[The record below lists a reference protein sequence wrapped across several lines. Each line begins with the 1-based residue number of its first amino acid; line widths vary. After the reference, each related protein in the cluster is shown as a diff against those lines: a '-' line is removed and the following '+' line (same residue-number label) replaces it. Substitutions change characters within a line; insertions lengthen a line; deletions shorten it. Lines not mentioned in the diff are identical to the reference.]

1 MTIKEIYDLLGADY
15 DGVVARMCGEA
26 RVIKFVPKFLADPT
40 YNELI
45 EGFETENWE
54 LAFRAAHTMKGVCS
68 KLNLSL
74 PACVY
79 GGQAGKSR
87 VPPGIK
93 SALSRRAYQQR
104 IKEIM
109 KNQPTEADYK
119 AVADALTQLDA

>member
-68 KLNLSL
+68 NFGFTKLQNSSSDLCEML
-74 PACVY
+74 RPGVY
-79 GGQAGKSR
+79 NPDGAAQ
-87 VPPGIK
+87 
-93 SALSRRAYQQR
+93 L
-104 IKEIM
+104 EIV
-109 KNQPTEADYK
+109 KADYQ
-119 AVADALTQLDA
+119 AVADALAQLDA